1 MTKQKKSILI
11 SFMIGFVI
19 LVGLDQWTKGLVVAH
34 LKGHKPFVVWDGV
47 FEFYYSENRGAA
59 FGMMQEKQLF
69 FFLIALLVL
78 GAVAYL
84 MVKMPTDRKYRPMSV
99 CLMMVSAGAVGNMID
114 RISQGYVVDFLYFK
128 LINFPIFNVADCYV
142 TIAAACLVIL
152 IMFYYK
158 DEDIACFSIK
168 KHGNAEKE

>member
-34 LKGHKPFVVWDGV
+34 LKVHTPFVVWDGV

-158 DEDIACFSIK
+158 DEDMACFAIK